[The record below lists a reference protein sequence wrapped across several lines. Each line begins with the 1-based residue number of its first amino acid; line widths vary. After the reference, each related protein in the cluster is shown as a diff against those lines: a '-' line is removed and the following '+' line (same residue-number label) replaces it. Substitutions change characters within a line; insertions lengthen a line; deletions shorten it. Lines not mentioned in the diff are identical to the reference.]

1 MVLALKKTE
10 RRAGMDASIPKVFIS
25 YSWDSEEH
33 KKWVRNLAERLVANG
48 VEVTLDQWHLTPGQS
63 LTQFMEAAIA
73 ESDYVVVVCTA
84 NYSARSIARIGGVGY
99 EQQIISGRIF
109 AGLPREKFIP
119 LVRQG
124 EFQPGAE
131 CAIPPMFSGTFALD
145 MRNPEREDASLE
157 TLLRAIYR
165 KPLYKQPRR
174 GAPPQ
179 WLDST
184 SESTRGADMA
194 AVRLATM
201 DLDGWELVSGL
212 AQHHRTPESFYMPSE
227 RDRRTLDDGKLV
239 KLMFDIDL
247 PDGWGGDKKPSSLIE
262 RMWVI
267 VTGRVGPY
275 YVGELNN
282 HPATSSDQDHLR
294 AGDEVVFLPEHVIDI
309 LEEESP
315 KGIDG
320 HRAVRLSWDR
330 DSGETEEAAQG
341 LIHPNRLWSCAEVL
355 DRECLLPRTP
365 GVYAWYFDQLPPTV
379 PGEPCHTFE
388 GRYLLYVGISPKPPP
403 KNGAAPST
411 QTVIKRLRYHYRG
424 NAAGSTLRQTLGC
437 LLAAEIGV
445 ELRRVGSGNRMT
457 FGSGEAR
464 LSEWMAEHT
473 RVACV
478 RHEEPWNLEHHLI
491 DNYSL
496 PLNLDQNR
504 LHAFHSVLSKLRREA
519 KDRARTLPVL

>member
-1 MVLALKKTE
+1 
-10 RRAGMDASIPKVFIS
+10 MDANIPKVFIS

-33 KKWVRNLAERLVANG
+33 KAWVRQFAERLVANG
-48 VEVTLDQWHLTPGQS
+48 VEVTLDQWQLAPGQS

-73 ESDYVVVVCTA
+73 DSDYVVVVCTT
-84 NYSARSIARIGGVGY
+84 NYSTRSIARTGGVGY

-124 EFQPGAE
+124 EFHPGAE

-145 MRNPEREDASLE
+145 MRNPEREDASIE

-165 KPLYKQPRR
+165 KPLFEPPRR
-174 GAPPQ
+174 GDPPQ

-184 SESTRGADMA
+184 MESTRGADMP
-194 AVRLATM
+194 AVRLATL
-201 DLDGWELVSGL
+201 DLDGWELISGL
-212 AQHHRTPESFYMPSE
+212 AQHHRTPETFYMPSE
-227 RDRRTLDDGKLV
+227 RDRRTLDKGKLV

-247 PDGWGGDKKPSSLIE
+247 PDGWGSNKKQTSLTE

-267 VTGRVGPY
+267 VAGRVGPY
-275 YVGELNN
+275 YVGELHN
-282 HPATSSDQDHLR
+282 HPATSSEQENLL
-294 AGDEVVFLPEHVIDI
+294 AWDEVIFLPEHVIDI
-309 LEEESP
+309 LVEESP

-320 HRAVRLSWDR
+320 HRLVRLSWDR
-330 DSGETEEAAQG
+330 DSDETREAVQE
-341 LIHPNRLWSCAEVL
+341 LIHPNRLWSRAEVL
-355 DRECLLPRTP
+355 DKECPLPKAP

-379 PGEPCHTFE
+379 PGGSSHTFE

-424 NAAGSTLRQTLGC
+424 NAAGSTLRLTLGC
-437 LLAAEIGV
+437 LLDAEIGV

-457 FGSGEAR
+457 FGSGESR

-478 RHEEPWNLEHHLI
+478 ACVSPWDAEHYMI

-496 PLNLDQNR
+496 PLNLDQNTM
-504 LHAFHSVLSKLRREA
+504 HAFHSALSKLRREA
-519 KDRARTLPVL
+519 KLRARNLSVM